1 LKAGIRGCDFIPF
14 ARPRSA
20 PSLQVEGR
28 RASEP
33 LAADPGRRLRHIFE
47 ITDTERQEPV
57 PHPIIA
63 AARLS
68 LEESEKL
75 EARGDRSSAV
85 IKPNVYERS
94 RDELLLSVAQSNL
107 AIAEALAGGDDWAPE
122 GEWTDHEEFLRD
134 ALHHIRRLCRG
145 HGPAKT
151 WDIPG
156 AINEI
161 VGFALDGK
169 FIDSEHVDAFVK
181 ERLG

>member
-1 LKAGIRGCDFIPF
+1 M
-14 ARPRSA
+14 
-20 PSLQVEGR
+20 
-28 RASEP
+28 
-33 LAADPGRRLRHIFE
+33 
-47 ITDTERQEPV
+47 
-57 PHPIIA
+57 IA

-75 EARGDRSSAV
+75 EARGDRSSVV

-107 AIAEALAGGDDWAPE
+107 AIAEALAGGDYWAPE
-122 GEWTDHEEFLRD
+122 AEWTDHEEFLRD
-134 ALHHIRRLCRG
+134 ALHHIRRLCLG
-145 HGPAKT
+145 HGPAT
-151 WDIPG
+151 IWDIVE

-169 FIDSEHVDAFVK
+169 CIDSEHVDAFVK